1 MSDSTFT
8 KLADDW
14 TALTDSEK
22 VALFTATDGEVP
34 TVDELKTIGTKFK
47 VLTYAEGNDLQTCT
61 VSAVPKDQII
71 LPNKLINL
79 NAYETV
85 HSISM
90 TSTVTSD
97 TASVKVAFTKDLK
110 SYIVYDKATA
120 TWISADVSS
129 VENFASSG
137 MDISEVAGIPE
148 AKVNELG
155 MDGFAV
161 ALLMTKTNVS
171 DDCTVS
177 ALTINVDKK
186 APWNKAVYGT
196 DFTYGYPNSD
206 VLEVKLLTSGSFKV
220 NYNAG
225 EPSTD

>member
-1 MSDSTFT
+1 MSNSTFQ

-14 TALTDSEK
+14 TTLSDTEK
-22 VALFTATDGEVP
+22 IALFTATEGETP
-34 TVDELKTIGTKFK
+34 TIDELKTIGKFK
-47 VLTYAEGNDLQTCT
+47 VLTYSEDNDLQTCEI
-61 VSAVPKDQII
+61 SAVPKDQII

-90 TSTVTSD
+90 TSTTTSD

-110 SYIVYDKATA
+110 TYIVYDKATA
-120 TWISADVSS
+120 TWVDADVSS
-129 VENFASSG
+129 VDNFTSSG

-155 MDGFAV
+155 MSGFAV
-161 ALLMTKTNVS
+161 ALLMSKTNVS
-171 DDCTVS
+171 DDCAVS
-177 ALTINVDKK
+177 ALTLNVDKK

-206 VLEVKLLTSGSFKV
+206 VLEVKLLTNGSYKV
-220 NYNAG
+220 NYHAG